1 MSYIITVKMHKVSM
15 LIVAIIVEQGAP
27 RQPADTLFFYVQQP
41 KEYVVSSLFNV
52 PTP

>member
-15 LIVAIIVEQGAP
+15 FIAAIIVEQGAP
-27 RQPADTLFFYVQQP
+27 RQPAEHLVLYVQQP
-41 KEYVVSSLFNV
+41 KEYVVSSIFNV